1 MAYSMEDVQTVWEL
15 VGDDADNPTWSDARV
30 RAYLAKAAGC
40 VYGAA
45 ALICRAWAARLAR
58 EWTSVTTGAVSR
70 GKTDPAARMDAL
82 AEKYAAMS
90 TTVSFDEKKRPA
102 FGRARV
108 DWHGQVS
115 DRDQTSRVYQED
127 IED

>member
-1 MAYSMEDVQTVWEL
+1 MATLADIRMVWEL
-15 VGDDADNPTWSDARV
+15 IGDDEDDPEWSQDRV
-30 RAYLAKAAGC
+30 SAYLDQAAGC

-45 ALICRAWAARLAR
+45 ALLCRAWAARLAR
-58 EWTSVTTGAVSR
+58 DWTKISTGAVTREKS
-70 GKTDPAARMDAL
+70 DPASRMDAL

-108 DWHGQVS
+108 DWT
-115 DRDQTSRVYQED
+115 RQTDTRSQTVRLYEEN
-127 IED
+127 IEG